1 MIRSLLPFAL
11 LLIAA
16 TEPARFEPQ
25 PERFASAGACQAH
38 LETLAGVARGQ
49 DYVAVQGPYAIG
61 PGDVRIHMIRA
72 EGNGH
77 RITEHRCLDAALSAR
92 SWRHAM
98 EDDDKPATIES
109 LARDAEWLKKSR
121 PQQ

>member
-16 TEPARFEPQ
+16 TEPAQFEPEPQ
-25 PERFASAGACQAH
+25 RFADAAACRAH
-38 LETLAGVARGQ
+38 LATLADAARGQ
-49 DYVAVQGPYAIG
+49 GYAAVEGPYPIG
-61 PGDVRIHMIRA
+61 PGDVRIHMVRA

-92 SWRHAM
+92 NWRHAM
-98 EDDDKPATIES
+98 EDGDGPATIES
-109 LARDAEWLKKSR
+109 LARDAEWLKKR
-121 PQQ
+121 GPQQ

>member
-1 MIRSLLPFAL
+1 MIRPLLPFAL
-11 LLIAA
+11 LLVAA

-25 PERFASAGACQAH
+25 PERFADAGACKAH
-38 LETLAGVARGQ
+38 LEKLAKDARGQ

-61 PGDVRIHMIRA
+61 PGDVRIHMVRA
-72 EGNGH
+72 EGKGH

-98 EDDDKPATIES
+98 EEGDGAVTIES